1 MTDRRLIVVDPH
13 LKDMVGHYFA
23 YDYSLMQAARA
34 RGYDFVALG
43 HERIDPA
50 VASLMPV
57 HAVFPWEIW
66 HTFRTV
72 QLIPRVGRRLET
84 LVSNL
89 LFYRQLRTALR
100 RCGLSP
106 DSLVFTHMITKK
118 QLLAWAWWIR
128 RLHREAGPRVALLL
142 RYSAEWFK
150 GSRVTTRAFR
160 MIENAVPGVRVRICT
175 DSERLAFDYAQFTR
189 LAIDVVPIPHTRHS
203 GKIEGRRRRESRG
216 VLRLV
221 SLGNARDEKGFV
233 EILQAVRILSEWGR
247 LDGFKFVLQAN
258 SADLQMQM
266 AIQES
271 EDLVKSGSVE
281 FIFETLSPEAY
292 HKLLCE
298 ADGVL
303 LPYWRSIYRSR
314 TSGVFVEALAAGK
327 PVIAT
332 EDTWMSDQLKHFG
345 GGLLCRDRDP
355 KHLAER
361 ILDLESNYESYA
373 ERAVASRETW
383 CERHN
388 PEALMDSL
396 LRQEQGRSRA
406 KTKVAVL
413 YPWNDIRRPQ
423 SGAGRRARLLVDY
436 LSEHYHVN
444 VLSADYLP
452 PAAMGNVVFRS
463 YPRALPTRILVRL
476 ARRACYLAL
485 RLITAGKSRGEEFM
499 FWAHQ
504 SWRFERGLRRSIGEI
519 ASWADVVLLEYTFWA
534 PPVLKACRRTGTE
547 VIVTDYDV
555 VSDQISGSLLLK
567 ELVRRAEMAA
577 MRAAD
582 RAVCVSIRDWESF
595 RRCGI
600 DAEVIHHPIDRGGVP
615 SCPLAGR
622 VARQRLQDLTSF
634 DLSNRCVCLFVGSY
648 FGANLVAV
656 QRIREISRRLLVEWG
671 EVAPVFIVAGAC
683 CAPVQD
689 HNFIAI
695 GPVDDE
701 LLRDLYVGADLVV
714 APIPFGTGASVKVL
728 EAMAYGKVVIGTSVA
743 FRGYSVVPGVHCVV
757 VDDLD
762 SYPTEIVALLNDRVR
777 SEALSE
783 KARAFAEA
791 FDYRAVCRRYRE
803 LIDGLTGGQG

>member
-1 MTDRRLIVVDPH
+1 
-13 LKDMVGHYFA
+13 MVGHYFA

-50 VASLMPV
+50 VTSLMPV

-72 QLIPRVGRRLET
+72 GLIPRVGLRLET

-100 RCGLSP
+100 RCGLSS

-128 RLHREAGPRVALLL
+128 RLRRESAPRVALLL

-150 GSRVTTRAFR
+150 GSRATTRAFR
-160 MIENAVPGVRVRICT
+160 MIENAAPNVRVRICT
-175 DSERLAFDYAQFTR
+175 DSERLAFDYAQFTK
-189 LAIDVVPIPHTRHS
+189 LAIDVVPIPHTRH
-203 GKIEGRRRRESRG
+203 GGRIEGRRESRG

-233 EILQAVRILSEWGR
+233 EILQAVRILSKWGR
-247 LDGFKFVLQAN
+247 LDRFKFILQAN

-271 EDLVKSGSVE
+271 EDLVKGGSVE
-281 FIFETLSPEAY
+281 FILEALSPEAY
-292 HKLLCE
+292 QRLLCE

-361 ILDLESNYESYA
+361 ICDLESNYESYA
-373 ERAVASRETW
+373 ERAVGSRETW

-388 PEALMDSL
+388 PEALIDSL
-396 LRQEQGRSRA
+396 LRPEQGRSRV

-413 YPWNDIRRPQ
+413 YPWNDMRRPQ

-436 LSEHYHVN
+436 LSEYYHVN

-463 YPRALPTRILVRL
+463 YPRALPSRILVRL
-476 ARRACYLAL
+476 AKRACDSAL
-485 RLITAGKSRGEEFM
+485 RFITAGESRGGEFM

-534 PPVLKACRRTGTE
+534 RPVLKACRRTGAK

-555 VSDQISGSLLLK
+555 VSDQISRSLLLK

-582 RAVCVSIRDWESF
+582 RAVCVSVRDCESF

-600 DAEVIHHPIDRGGVP
+600 DAEVIHHVIGRGGVP
-615 SCPLAGR
+615 RDPLAWE
-622 VARQRLQDLTSF
+622 VARVRLRDLTSF
-634 DLSNRCVCLFVGSY
+634 DLSARSVCLFVGSF
-648 FGANLVAV
+648 FGANL
-656 QRIREISRRLLVEWG
+656 I
-671 EVAPVFIVAGAC
+671 
-683 CAPVQD
+683 
-689 HNFIAI
+689 
-695 GPVDDE
+695 
-701 LLRDLYVGADLVV
+701 
-714 APIPFGTGASVKVL
+714 
-728 EAMAYGKVVIGTSVA
+728 
-743 FRGYSVVPGVHCVV
+743 
-757 VDDLD
+757 
-762 SYPTEIVALLNDRVR
+762 
-777 SEALSE
+777 
-783 KARAFAEA
+783 
-791 FDYRAVCRRYRE
+791 
-803 LIDGLTGGQG
+803 